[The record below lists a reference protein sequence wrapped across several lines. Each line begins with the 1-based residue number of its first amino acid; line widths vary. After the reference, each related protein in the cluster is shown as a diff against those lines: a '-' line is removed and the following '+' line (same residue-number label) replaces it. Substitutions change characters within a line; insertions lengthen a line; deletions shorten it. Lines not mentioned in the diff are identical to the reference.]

1 LSENNVYMNI
11 TFIHDCVLKVIMKNL
26 ECEMN
31 VYVNVTYM
39 TIVLKVIMKNLEW
52 KQCLYEYYIYTW
64 LCSQSNYEKSRVC
77 DECLCECYIYD
88 YCSQSNYEKSR
99 VW

>member
-1 LSENNVYMNI
+1 MNI

-39 TIVLKVIMKNLEW
+39 TIVLKVNTKNIELISVTKRQMMGRWFKHVLLLSED
-52 KQCLYEYYIYTW
+52 L
-64 LCSQSNYEKSRVC
+64 LSNYLS
-77 DECLCECYIYD
+77 EC
-88 YCSQSNYEKSR
+88 
-99 VW
+99 